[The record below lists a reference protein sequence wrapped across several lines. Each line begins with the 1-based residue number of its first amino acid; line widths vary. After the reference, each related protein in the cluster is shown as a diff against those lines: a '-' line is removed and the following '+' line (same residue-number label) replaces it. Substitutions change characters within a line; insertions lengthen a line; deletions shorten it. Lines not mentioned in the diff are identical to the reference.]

1 MKTVFGAFCLLA
13 AVALGAVEVDDAG
26 VLVLTDATFDEA
38 VAQNDALLVEFYAP
52 WCGHCKSLAPEY
64 DKAAKALSD
73 AGSAAKLSKI
83 DATAHKES
91 AEKHAIKG
99 FPTLKFFKKGHVSEY
114 NGGRTG
120 PEIVNW
126 LNKKSGPAAKTISNV
141 DDLESMQEANDV
153 VVLGTFASM
162 ESAGA
167 KGFMALADADDM
179 LTYAISTDAAVASSL
194 GVTGDNVIVL
204 KSFDD
209 KRADHAAATW
219 DGSAAAEFIAGNSV
233 PLVQTFSQEAAKGI
247 FASPI
252 KNHILFFTDKTKEH
266 HAPTIETVT
275 EIAKE
280 YKGKTLFINVPATE
294 KRVLDYFGFSED
306 KLPQLVLAEMGDD
319 AMKKFPFTEEL
330 TGAGIRGF
338 IKDFF
343 DGKLAP
349 TLKSEEPA
357 ADDLT
362 TDVVTLRGKT
372 FADIV
377 LNNEKDV
384 LVEFYAPWC
393 GHCKKLAPI
402 FDEVGERLKSNENIV
417 IAKMDATANEVNVP
431 GLAVKGY
438 PTLYFFKG
446 NDKSHPVKY
455 EGGREADDF
464 VAYLKENAHN
474 TVTHDEL

>member
-1 MKTVFGAFCLLA
+1 MRTIFGALCVLA
-13 AVALGAVEVDDAG
+13 AVALGAVEVDEAG

-52 WCGHCKSLAPEY
+52 WCGHCKTLAPEY
-64 DKAAKALSD
+64 EKAAQTLAD
-73 AGSAAKLSKI
+73 NGSAGKLSKV
-83 DATAHKES
+83 DATANKES
-91 AEKHAIKG
+91 AEKHGIKG

-114 NGGRTG
+114 NGGRTA

-126 LNKKSGPAAKTISNV
+126 ISKKSGAAAKTISNV
-141 DDLESMQEANDV
+141 DDLEAMQEANDV
-153 VVLGTFASM
+153 VVLGTFSSM

-179 LTYAISTDAAVASSL
+179 LSYAISTDAAVASSL

-209 KRADHAAATW
+209 KRADYSAASWDAT
-219 DGSAAAEFIAGNSV
+219 AAAEFVAGNSV
-233 PLVQTFSQEAAKGI
+233 PLVQTFSQEAAKAI

-252 KNHILFFTDKTKEH
+252 KTHILFFTDKTKEH
-266 HAPTIETVT
+266 HAPTMETVT
-275 EIAKE
+275 EIAKDN
-280 YKGKTLFINVPATE
+280 KGKTLFINVPATE

-306 KLPQLVLAEMGDD
+306 NLPQLVLAEMGDD
-319 AMKKFPFTEEL
+319 QMKKFQFTDEL
-330 TGAGIRGF
+330 TGAGVRSF

-349 TLKSEEPA
+349 SLKSEEPA
-357 ADDLT
+357 ADDQT
-362 TDVVTLRGKT
+362 TDVVTLRGKS

-377 LNNEKDV
+377 LNNNKDV

-402 FDEVGERLKSNENIV
+402 FDEVGERMKSNENIV
-417 IAKMDATANEVNVP
+417 IAKMDSTANEVNVP

-438 PTLYFFKG
+438 PTLFFFKG
-446 NDKSHPVKY
+446 NDKANPIKY

-464 VAYLKENAHN
+464 VNYLKENAHN
-474 TVTHDEL
+474 AVSHDEL